1 MDDMNDGWGGLS
13 PLETER
19 RQLKRDAGFIGTGML
34 FQTLLMQT
42 FFTILVTILA
52 MFGAVSPEA
61 IQNKR
66 SLSGLGQH
74 RLSAGLQLCIYCG
87 HGSAHAAGF
96 FNFPYA
102 DESLRRS
109 SAGAGGHG
117 GVQRPIGMTLCVAAN
132 FAANQIVNFLYI
144 FGIAP
149 PEYPEMLEPTVTSLI
164 LNIFVVAVLPALLEE
179 MVYRGFILQTLRR
192 YGDGMA
198 ILVSAILFGLMHG
211 NILQIPF
218 AFLLGL
224 VMGFLV
230 VQTGNIWL
238 AVALHFTNNTV
249 AVLLDYA
256 TLNQSTEQ
264 ANQIVITGY
273 GICAVAGLLAL
284 IPLVLTRSPLLRSL
298 DRSPSPLTARERE
311 SVLLTSPP
319 FLCGVILYIL
329 LTCANIQLVSP

>member
-61 IQNKR
+61 IQNNDPYLGWGNTVYLLVYSFVYIVAMGAPMLLA
-66 SLSGLGQH
+66 SLIFH
-74 RLSAGLQLCIYCG
+74 MRMNPF
-87 HGSAHAAGF
+87 SAH
-96 FNFPYA
+96 
-102 DESLRRS
+102 
-109 SAGAGGHG
+109 
-117 GVQRPIGMTLCVAAN
+117 QRVPVGTAVFSVPIGMTLCVAAN
-132 FAANQIVNFLYI
+132 FAANQIVNFLYV